1 MKEKQRRKFIYQ
13 NWQNLTTMKLIPFPQ
28 KQNKVEDIKTGLRII
43 CAVSDSG
50 FKRAKSQPLR
60 FTRVREF
67 WQG

>member
-1 MKEKQRRKFIYQ
+1 
-13 NWQNLTTMKLIPFPQ
+13 MKLIPFPQ
-28 KQNKVEDIKTGLRII
+28 KQNKVEDIKTGLRRI